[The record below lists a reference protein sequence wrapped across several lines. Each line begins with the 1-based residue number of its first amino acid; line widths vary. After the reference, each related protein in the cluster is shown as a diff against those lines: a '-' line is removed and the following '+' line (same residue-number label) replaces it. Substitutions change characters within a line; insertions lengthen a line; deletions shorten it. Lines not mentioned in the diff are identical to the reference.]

1 MMDWIDLLLLEKF
14 ENHNPC
20 KIYLHHSHHSH
31 YFDYC
36 MNPILFHFLPVFLQ
50 CYYYKSFTTQ
60 PFSGKEG
67 SEFGRNGTHRRRCE
81 QIRFAVSVF
90 VDSDP
95 LRTLHAP

>member
-1 MMDWIDLLLLEKF
+1 MVFHCHLRILNALRKVSIVEVF
-14 ENHNPC
+14 S
-20 KIYLHHSHHSH
+20 YL
-31 YFDYC
+31 
-36 MNPILFHFLPVFLQ
+36 